1 MRKLY
6 RNLTKLSLLQ
16 QLGIIIIFFA
26 AFIAIFFS
34 IYLRGNIDDFVN
46 NQCMTI
52 IQRSQETIV
61 ANYKVNSQGHSE
73 LTYDSDVCHFIFKD
87 GEMYSYYGE
96 DSYEQLLLET
106 VSQLISQ
113 QEGDWVEGTFDYSTD
128 SYFYRYFVIDEDAV
142 IFSYLSASYGQS
154 IESALLSTLLN
165 NSFMVISL
173 LFFLLI
179 IWVSSIIAPLQ
190 SIKNYIDKIR
200 KGDETAVLKIDRED
214 EIGEVSKAL
223 VDMRNEIRTQEETK
237 EEMIHNISHD
247 LKTPIAVIKSYAES
261 IRDGI
266 YPYDTLEASV
276 DVIIENADRLEK
288 KVYSLLY
295 LNRLDYVMD
304 QEKETDKTT
313 DMNETMDSVIQS
325 LKMIRSEVEI
335 IQYQDEKVIFKGDEE
350 SWRVVIS
357 NLLDN
362 ALRYAKTRIVLEL
375 KPDCFTI
382 FNDGPQIGD
391 EYLKKMFKPFEKG
404 DEGKFG
410 LGLSICSKVCATY
423 GYTIEAE
430 NMADGVIFTIQLKE
444 DPNDKKKK
452 K

>member
-26 AFIAIFFS
+26 AFIAVFFT

-46 NQCMTI
+46 NQCMSI

-61 ANYKVNSQGHSE
+61 ANYKTNSQGHSE
-73 LTYDSDVCHFIFKD
+73 LTYDSDVCHFVFED
-87 GEMYSYYGE
+87 GELYSYYGE
-96 DSYEQLLLET
+96 ESYTQAFLEAASEF
-106 VSQLISQ
+106 VGQ
-113 QEGDWVEGTFDYSTD
+113 QEGDWSEGTFEYGSD
-128 SYFYRYFVIDEDAV
+128 SYFYRYFVINEDAV
-142 IFSYLSASYGQS
+142 IFSYLSSSYGQS

-190 SIKNYIDKIR
+190 SIKNYIDKVR
-200 KGDETAVLKIDRED
+200 KGDETAALKIERGD

-223 VDMRNEIRTQEETK
+223 VEMRNEIKAQEETK

-313 DMNETMDSVIQS
+313 DMNATMASVIQS

-335 IQYQDEKVIFKGDEE
+335 IQYQQENIIFKGDEE
-350 SWRVVIS
+350 SWRIVIS

-375 KPDCFTI
+375 KEGCFTI
-382 FNDGPQIGD
+382 FNDGPQISD
-391 EYLKKMFKPFEKG
+391 DRLKKMFKPFEKG
-404 DEGKFG
+404 NDGKFG

-430 NMADGVIFTIQLKE
+430 NMADGVIFTIKE
-444 DPNDKKKK
+444 KKDTHE
-452 K
+452 